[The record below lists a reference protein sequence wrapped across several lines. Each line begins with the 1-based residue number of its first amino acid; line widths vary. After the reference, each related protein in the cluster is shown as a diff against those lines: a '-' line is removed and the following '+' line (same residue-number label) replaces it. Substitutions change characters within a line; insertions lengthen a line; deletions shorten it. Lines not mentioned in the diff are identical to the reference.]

1 MTIPALRCPC
11 SSALSQTQVWAEVW
25 GWGLWMQVSAGR
37 IWGLGASYLVPV
49 DQWLTA
55 LGTQV

>member
-11 SSALSQTQVWAEVW
+11 SSALSQTQVW

-37 IWGLGASYLVPV
+37 MWGLGPSYLVPV
-49 DQWLTA
+49 DQWLSA